1 MLVGYAGAGYIVG
14 SNNIVHFMWDKLDRN
29 KSSTWRE
36 LKTVYNVLNSLQD
49 QLSGKLVKI
58 YTDNQNVTNIIRK
71 GNMKSDLQEIAL
83 NVFHLCLEYTILLE
97 VECLPRD
104 ENTEADELSKIFDFD
119 D

>member
-71 GNMKSDLQEIAL
+71 GSMKSDLQEIAL
-83 NVFHLCLEYTILLE
+83 NFFHLY
-97 VECLPRD
+97 
-104 ENTEADELSKIFDFD
+104 A
-119 D
+119 